1 MALSMWMIAIAA
13 FLSGGVAAVFV
24 MLVIGIRKGD
34 RVRHLY
40 DAPDTPL
47 DALTRSVLGAGARH
61 GCPAG
66 RSDCEEG

>member
-1 MALSMWMIAIAA
+1 MTLSMCMIAIAA

-40 DAPDTPL
+40 GAPDTPL

-61 GCPAG
+61 DCPVGC
-66 RSDCEEG
+66 SDCEEN

>member
-1 MALSMWMIAIAA
+1 MFLSMCMIAIAA

-24 MLVIGIRKGD
+24 MLVIGIRKSD

-47 DALTRSVLGAGARH
+47 DALTRSILGAGAH
-61 GCPAG
+61 HDCPAD
-66 RSDCEEG
+66 RSDYEED